1 MPDQDEEGAAAALSG
16 VRSVA
21 RTLEIMSLL
30 REDRSAITLREI
42 QAETG
47 LPRTTLVR
55 LLSTLEQ
62 FGLLWGTGRH
72 RYIPGPGLMRWAGL
86 ARDAW
91 EMPAEARQALREL
104 VRATRETAS
113 IYVRQNVRRI
123 CVAQEQSSQ
132 ALRHVTRIG
141 RESPLNAA
149 PGRVLIRDLPEED
162 LLRVARDSPDTEQR
176 LLLLREWQRE
186 VRANGYAVT
195 HGEREDGLSV
205 VAVPLTDSRGKVV
218 AALTL
223 AGPTERF
230 SEERVEQFLDAL
242 KVAAIAIERSSFMM
256 FTR

>member
-1 MPDQDEEGAAAALSG
+1 MPDRDEEGAAAALSG

-30 REDRSAITLREI
+30 REDRPAITLREI

-72 RYIPGPGLMRWAGL
+72 RYVPGPGLMRWAGL

-104 VRATRETAS
+104 VQRTRETAG

-123 CVAQEQSSQ
+123 CIAQEQSPR

-149 PGRVLIRDLPEED
+149 PGRVLIRDLSEED
-162 LLRVARDSPDTEQR
+162 LMRVAQDSPDAEQR
-176 LLLLREWQRE
+176 MPLLREWQRE
-186 VRANGYAVT
+186 VKANGYAVT

-205 VAVPLTDSRGKVV
+205 VAVPLVDSQGKVV

-223 AGPTERF
+223 AGPTGRF
-230 SEERVEQFLDAL
+230 SEDKIAHFLDAL
-242 KVAAIAIERSSFMM
+242 KVAAISIEQSSFMM

>member
-1 MPDQDEEGAAAALSG
+1 MPDQDEDGVATGLSG
-16 VRSVA
+16 VRSVT

-30 REDRSAITLREI
+30 REGRSAITLREI

-91 EMPAEARQALREL
+91 ELPAEARQALREL
-104 VRATRETAS
+104 VQATRETAS

-123 CVAQEQSSQ
+123 CVAQEQSPQ
-132 ALRHVTRIG
+132 ALRHVTRVG
-141 RESPLNAA
+141 RESPLIAA
-149 PGRVLIRDLPEED
+149 PGRVLIKDLSEQE
-162 LLRVARDSPDTEQR
+162 LRRVALDSPDGERR
-176 LLLLREWQRE
+176 LPLLQKWQQE
-186 VRANGYAVT
+186 VRDDGYAVT

-205 VAVPLTDSRGKVV
+205 VAIPLVDNESSVV

-230 SEERVEQFLDAL
+230 TDDKVTHFLDAL
-242 KVAAIAIERSSFMM
+242 KVAASAIEQSSFMM

>member
-30 REDRSAITLREI
+30 REGRSAITLREI

-91 EMPAEARQALREL
+91 ELPAEARQALRDL
-104 VRATRETAS
+104 VRSTRETAS

-123 CVAQEQSSQ
+123 CVAQEQSPQ
-132 ALRHVTRIG
+132 ALRHVTRVG

-149 PGRVLIRDLPEED
+149 PGRVLIRDLAEED
-162 LLRVARDSPDTEQR
+162 LVRVARDSPDGTQR
-176 LLLLREWQRE
+176 VPLLREWQRE
-186 VRANGYAVT
+186 VKANGYAVT

-205 VAVPLTDSRGKVV
+205 VAVPLVDGGGKVV

-230 SEERVEQFLDAL
+230 SEDKIAHFLDVL
-242 KVAAIAIERSSFMM
+242 KVAAIAIEQSSFMM
-256 FTR
+256 FTH

>member
-1 MPDQDEEGAAAALSG
+1 
-16 VRSVA
+16 VA

-30 REDRSAITLREI
+30 REGRSAITLREI

-91 EMPAEARQALREL
+91 ELPAEARQALRDL
-104 VRATRETAS
+104 VLGTRETAS

-123 CVAQEQSSQ
+123 CVAQEQSPQ
-132 ALRHVTRIG
+132 ALRHVTRVG

-149 PGRVLIRDLPEED
+149 TGRVLIRDLPEED
-162 LLRVARDSPDTEQR
+162 LARVAQDAPDGEQR
-176 LLLLREWQRE
+176 VPLLQEWQRE
-186 VRANGYAVT
+186 VKASGYAVT

-205 VAVPLTDSRGKVV
+205 VAVPLVDSQGKVV

-230 SEERVEQFLDAL
+230 SDDKVTHFLDAL
-242 KVAAIAIERSSFMM
+242 KVAAIAIEQSSFMM